1 MFIIF
6 FILINVGIL
15 DGIIIVNNDIC
26 QKGEEGK
33 ICICDRERM
42 FYGRDFLV
50 CKFMEDQSIISRIK
64 RFGNEFINF
73 GNNLLYVFSVVNEV
87 ILIRLYLV

>member
-1 MFIIF
+1 MT
-6 FILINVGIL
+6 NVGIL
-15 DGIIIVNNDIC
+15 DGTIIVNNDTC

-42 FYGRDFLV
+42 FYGRDPLA

-64 RFGNEFINF
+64 RPGNELTNS
-73 GNNLLYVFSVVNEV
+73 GNNSLHVFSAVNEV
-87 ILIRLYLV
+87 ILTRLHSV